1 MSSFYRPASIQEAV
15 QILRDNPGAL
25 VLAGGTDLVI
35 DRRLSRVNPD
45 APLVDI
51 TAISELQLVRWN
63 EHSLRIGSATSIRAI
78 ECDAGIRSKSPALTE
93 AARVL
98 GSVQIRNMATIGGNL
113 CNASPA
119 AEMLP
124 PLLVHDA
131 VASVHGVDGEREFSV
146 GAIATGPRTTSL
158 ANDELLLGVRFQVLA
173 NSGSC
178 YVRQTVRWAMDLAG
192 VGAAAWVHTDGKG
205 TNATIEKVRV
215 ALNAVAPTAIL
226 VPGLDHLLLGGR
238 LSSDRLDA
246 VRDAA
251 SASCSPISDVRG
263 TAEHRRHVAGVLAA
277 RALAIAYA
285 RANGTWKGNV
295 ALVHGLVRNGATAKP
310 EEDPGSRGT
319 VDPAHK
325 SGDVV

>member
-1 MSSFYRPASIQEAV
+1 MSTFFRPASAQEAV
-15 QILRDNPGAL
+15 QNLRGNPGAL
-25 VLAGGTDLVI
+25 VLAGGTDLAI

-45 APLVDI
+45 APLVDV

-63 EHSLRIGSATSIRAI
+63 EHSLHIGSATSIRAI
-78 ECDAGIRSKSPALTE
+78 ECDTSIRSESPALTE

-131 VASVHGVDGEREFSV
+131 VAFVHGVDGERELPV

-158 ANDELLLGVRFQVLA
+158 ANDELLLGVQVQVPA

-192 VGAAAWVHTDGKG
+192 VGAAAWVQTDDKG
-205 TNATIEKVRV
+205 TNARIEKVRV

-226 VPGLDHLLLGGR
+226 VPGLDHLLLGSR
-238 LSSDRLDA
+238 LSSERLDA
-246 VRDAA
+246 VRGAA
-251 SASCSPISDVRG
+251 SASCAPINDVRG

-295 ALVHGLVRNGATAKP
+295 APVNGLVRNGVTSRP
-310 EEDPGSRGT
+310 E
-319 VDPAHK
+319 VDLGPQETWNPARK
-325 SGDVV
+325 SGDLA